1 MDVTVADHTV
11 EVKKELEVSIKA
23 ILEALGTTAETHAKE
38 GCPVD
43 TSRLRNSITFATSEY
58 SGQGSYQDNVG
69 NSYNDATANGTV
81 EDGVVVIGTNV
92 EYAEAVEMSDSAR
105 HKVGGAHFLANAV
118 RNHTD
123 EYKKIVEAGLKD

>member
-1 MDVTVADHTV
+1 MDVTIEDHTV

-23 ILEALGTTAETHAKE
+23 ILEALGTTAEGYAKE

-43 TSRLRNSITFATSEY
+43 TGRLRNSITN
-58 SGQGSYQDNVG
+58 QII
-69 NSYNDATANGTV
+69 
-81 EDGVVVIGTNV
+81 EDEKAVAIGTNV
-92 EYAEAVEMSDSAR
+92 EYAKVVELSDSAK

-123 EYKKIVEAGLKD
+123 HYSKIVEAGLKD